1 MNSRR
6 TFLSIVLVLAAVSVT
21 SADDWQTL
29 YDCTLIP
36 SPNNFGDSFHCNC
49 DGKEYVFRL
58 YSIDAPEI
66 DDRFENRV
74 SDQAR
79 YFGITEEQV
88 IEIGKQAKEFAAS
101 VLGTNTFTV
110 ITRGQSA
117 GGQNRI
123 GRSYAFINVNG
134 DDLSLKL
141 VENGLAR
148 IYGVTVTPTGM
159 DKSFYEQVLV
169 SLENQ
174 AKKGRLGAWALN
186 TGGIETNG
194 YQIPLEAGYRITKSG
209 VRHNAKCRYYDSPSA
224 VPCGKDD
231 GRPCKICGG

>member
-1 MNSRR
+1 MNLRR
-6 TFLSIVLVLAAVSVT
+6 MSLVAVLVLVAASIV

-36 SPNNFGDSFHCNC
+36 SQQNQGDSFHCDC
-49 DGKEYVFRL
+49 GGKEYVFRL

-66 DDRFENRV
+66 NDQFENRV
-74 SDQAR
+74 SDQAK
-79 YFGITEEQV
+79 YFGIAEDQA
-88 IEIGKQAKEFAAS
+88 IEVGKQAKEFAEAF
-101 VLGTNTFTV
+101 LGTNTFVV

-117 GGQNRI
+117 GSESKIR
-123 GRSYAFINVNG
+123 RSYAFINVNG

-148 IYGVTVTPTGM
+148 IYGITVTPTQM
-159 DKSFYEQVLV
+159 DKSFYEEVLV
-169 SLENQ
+169 SLERQ
-174 AKKGRLGAWALN
+174 AKKNRLGAWALN

-194 YQIPLEAGYRITKSG
+194 YQIAVDTGYRITKSG
-209 VRHNAKCRYYDSPSA
+209 VRHNAKCRYYNSQSA